1 MAGIETIRTEIDA
14 ILKELEAA
22 QTRAQASSKPESD
35 GAKPDESGP
44 PIDIASA
51 IEALG
56 ELRDQLEKAAGEA
69 GDAITEHPIAA
80 TAAAFLLGLIIG
92 RISKGL

>member
-22 QTRAQASSKPESD
+22 QARAQADSKPAED
-35 GAKPDESGP
+35 AKPDTANP

-56 ELRDQLEKAAGEA
+56 ELRDQLEKAVGEA

-92 RISKGL
+92 RISKGI